1 MERLSLIDDI
11 QKHIE
16 DSIRKIQDKLDYD
29 FVIECFNNGKIPRY
43 NYSVDYND
51 DYTGLKWT
59 RKEEKV
65 TSLVEQKTVDTTPIF
80 KLVDRTYQS
89 EQQGTFHRSVV
100 EMNSD
105 AVAFMLYDI
114 PTGKFY
120 TNSEFRSGINRDAV
134 SIPAGKINE
143 DESPV
148 EALYREAKEE
158 TGYDLTKIGGLVVS
172 KVATVNSSEGFTN
185 EKTTVYVVLGEFS
198 EVKVD
203 EKDFDDDEFMT
214 GGFYFTPQS
223 LFTHLNELEISAPF
237 HIALLHFKL
246 GDI

>member
-1 MERLSLIDDI
+1 
-11 QKHIE
+11 
-16 DSIRKIQDKLDYD
+16 
-29 FVIECFNNGKIPRY
+29 
-43 NYSVDYND
+43 
-51 DYTGLKWT
+51 
-59 RKEEKV
+59 
-65 TSLVEQKTVDTTPIF
+65 
-80 KLVDRTYQS
+80 
-89 EQQGTFHRSVV
+89 
-100 EMNSD
+100 MNSD

-185 EKTTVYVVLGEFS
+185 EKLQYMLSWGIFRS
-198 EVKVD
+198 
-203 EKDFDDDEFMT
+203 
-214 GGFYFTPQS
+214 
-223 LFTHLNELEISAPF
+223 
-237 HIALLHFKL
+237 
-246 GDI
+246 